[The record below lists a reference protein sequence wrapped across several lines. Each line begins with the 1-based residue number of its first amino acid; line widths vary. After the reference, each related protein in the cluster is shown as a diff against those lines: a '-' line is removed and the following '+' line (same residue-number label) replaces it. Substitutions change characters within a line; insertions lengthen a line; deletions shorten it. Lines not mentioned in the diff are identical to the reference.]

1 MRSLFHRP
9 YLSLGK
15 LPSKSLI
22 SYLRVG
28 YAKCDTADF
37 ARLYHHSVLTF
48 QFYEKKNSLGQ
59 RLNILTALALGAQE
73 LSGFDQPAFPLPK
86 RQSGSSSKNS
96 NPATASTSLATPR
109 PTFDNITSTISLSRT
124 RRFSQKSNI
133 EASRPAPKAN
143 AFGNLAPVFLGGLL
157 GRWGGNRGA
166 GAERGYDAL
175 QRAPVMVLKKFV
187 VTLGVLV
194 HYSGM

>member
-1 MRSLFHRP
+1 
-9 YLSLGK
+9 
-15 LPSKSLI
+15 
-22 SYLRVG
+22 
-28 YAKCDTADF
+28 
-37 ARLYHHSVLTF
+37 VLTF

-73 LSGFDQPAFPLPK
+73 LSGFDQLTL
-86 RQSGSSSKNS
+86 SLSKDH
-96 NPATASTSLATPR
+96 TASANNAGHPTRAAGSTKLATIPR
-109 PTFDNITSTISLSRT
+109 PTFDNITSTISLERT

-143 AFGNLAPVFLGGLL
+143 AFANLAPVFLGGLL

-175 QRAPVMVLKKFV
+175 QRAPVMILKKFV

-194 HYSGM
+194 HYSGTHICIVILRCGGKL